1 MANLALAKASIVG
14 ALGGLLFGFDTAVIA
29 GATHSLTTTFH
40 LDPGSLGFTV
50 STALWGTV
58 ASAMFAGIPGE
69 RLGPREALRI
79 TAVLYVISAIGCG
92 LAWDWWSFVTFRF
105 IGGLG
110 IGASSVLGPVYIAE
124 LAPAKWRGRLV
135 GLFQVNIVLG
145 ILLAYLSN
153 YLIGLADLG
162 ATEWRW
168 QLGVAGLPAALF
180 FVMLFT
186 IPRSPRWLVA
196 KNNVSEAQDVLKAIT
211 PDTADLELQEI
222 VESMGESRANTE
234 KLFTP
239 KYYKLIALAIM
250 AGVFNQLTGINAIL
264 YYLNDIFAQAGFND
278 VSSDQQAIAVGG
290 TNFVFTLIG
299 MACIDKLGRKP
310 LLLIGAIGTAICLFG
325 VAFIFATHQYAN
337 MLVWLLM
344 AFIAFF
350 AVSQGTVVW
359 VYLSEIFPTPVRAYG
374 QSVGSSSHWIM
385 NAIISAVFP
394 ILAASSGAYPFAFFG
409 LAMIVQFFVVLKM
422 FPETKGVSLE
432 QLQHQL
438 GVAPEPSPGEP
449 SL

>member
-29 GATHSLTTTFH
+29 GATHSLSTTFH

-58 ASAMFAGIPGE
+58 ASAMFAGIPGQ

-79 TAVLYVISAIGCG
+79 TAVLYVISAIGCA
-92 LAWDWWSFVTFRF
+92 LAWDWWSFIAFRF

-145 ILLAYLSN
+145 ILVAYLSN
-153 YLIGLADLG
+153 YLIGLANTG
-162 ATEWRW
+162 ADEWRW

-180 FVMLFT
+180 FGMLFT

-196 KNNVSEAQDVLKAIT
+196 NHNISEAQDVLRTIA
-211 PDTADLELQEI
+211 PETADEELQEI
-222 VESMGESRANTE
+222 VQSMGESSANTE

-239 KYYKLIALAIM
+239 KYHKLISLAIM

-290 TNFVFTLIG
+290 TNLVFTLIG

-310 LLLIGAIGTAICLFG
+310 LLLIGAVGTAICLFG
-325 VAFIFATHQYAN
+325 VAIVFATHQYAN
-337 MLVWLLM
+337 LLVWLLM
-344 AFIAFF
+344 AFIACF
-350 AVSQGTVVW
+350 AISQGTVVW
-359 VYLSEIFPTPVRAYG
+359 VYLSEIFPTSVRAYG

-394 ILAASSGAYPFAFFG
+394 ILAATSGAYPFVFFG

-438 GVAPEPSPGEP
+438 GVDPSQPALDS

>member
-1 MANLALAKASIVG
+1 MG

-153 YLIGLADLG
+153 YLIGLANLG
-162 ATEWRW
+162 ANEWRW

-180 FVMLFT
+180 FGMLFT

-211 PDTADLELQEI
+211 PDTAAQELQEI

-239 KYYKLIALAIM
+239 KYYKLISLAIM

-299 MACIDKLGRKP
+299 MACIDKLGRRP
-310 LLLIGAIGTAICLFG
+310 LLLIGAVGTAICLFG

-438 GVAPEPSPGEP
+438 GVDPEPSRLEP
-449 SL
+449 YL